1 MEIAVVLRMSLALVC
16 VLSTSMALTVESVY
30 SLWTLSSD
38 LVFVLL
44 FPQLLS
50 VFFLPEQSNAY
61 GSVVGFFAGALLRTL
76 SGEKAMGVPVMIQ
89 FPLYS
94 EDLGQRFPFRTFCML
109 FSLTCLLTTSTIAR
123 FLFEQGILPESLD
136 VCNCF
141 RKVSPTASEKVCT
154 ERTTVISESGHL
166 SRESA
171 AMPEVSTAKESEN
184 SPTWKKSERRESSKS
199 TGQSRKD
206 RPSATSENAILS
218 PESVPIPDA
227 STVKQSEKSSTRK
240 KSGRRESI
248 KSAGKS
254 KKKST
259 PKKSPAGR

>member
-109 FSLTCLLTTSTIAR
+109 FSLSCLVATSMVAK
-123 FLFEQGILPESLD
+123 FLFEEGILPERLD
-136 VCNCF
+136 VCRSF
-141 RKVSPTASEKVCT
+141 RKVSPATSEKVYT
-154 ERTTVISESGHL
+154 ERTSVISEEVVATPPSL
-166 SRESA
+166 PV
-171 AMPEVSTAKESEN
+171 PEPPVVKEPDKKPERSQR
-184 SPTWKKSERRESSKS
+184 SKKSEHRESTKS
-199 TGQSRKD
+199 TG
-206 RPSATSENAILS
+206 PA
-218 PESVPIPDA
+218 
-227 STVKQSEKSSTRK
+227 
-240 KSGRRESI
+240 
-248 KSAGKS
+248 
-254 KKKST
+254 KKKSA
-259 PKKSPAGR
+259 PKRPPKLN